1 MTADFA
7 DPPRG
12 FLRAC
17 RAGHC
22 PVGVCTCVGGAAT
35 GSFSPVGGGDGGS
48 KVVRTDRVRGSWF
61 SEHVAKVDA
70 GSGPDKGNSYS
81 ELIPTREYLFR
92 YDNGTDPG
100 SKSVYTQ
107 PLIDS

>member
-17 RAGHC
+17 RAGYC
-22 PVGVCTCVGGAAT
+22 PVGVCTCVGGSAPG
-35 GSFSPVGGGDGGS
+35 GSSSGGGGDEES
-48 KVVRTDRVRGSWF
+48 KVVRTDRLRGKWF

-70 GSGPDKGNSYS
+70 GSRPDKDSHYS

-92 YDNGTDPG
+92 YDNGTNP
-100 SKSVYTQ
+100 K
-107 PLIDS
+107 P